1 MCSGLS
7 LHCIGLDIIQT
18 NNDLFAGSGCCSIVR
33 FEGTA
38 PDAALLDHSLAPQL
52 GPWNVVIPDSPYT
65 SE

>member
-18 NNDLFAGSGCCSIVR
+18 NNDLFACSSNIR